1 MVNTVKAP
9 ASLNSQHTETSRR
22 LLPTNCLTILLAWH
36 LKGLLYFY
44 RKLYI
49 QIIPALPNLVQE
61 MKNMFRKSG
70 KKTRAI

>member
-22 LLPTNCLTILLAWH
+22 LLPTNCLTILLAWR

>member
-1 MVNTVKAP
+1 MVNTLKAP

-22 LLPTNCLTILLAWH
+22 LLPTNCLTILLGWR

-44 RKLYI
+44 RKFYI

-70 KKTRAI
+70 NKTRAI